1 MCITFDR
8 GVYKIELKLGYIFM
22 SRNKQSRKY
31 LIGRFYKSNEFDWPY
46 CYVSGDVIN
55 LSGGQLYR
63 DTVIRLNLMFIGCVG
78 LVFGSKNVQ
87 FRIICSF

>member
-1 MCITFDR
+1 MSTCLTM
-8 GVYKIELKLGYIFM
+8 KYIP
-22 SRNKQSRKY
+22 N
-31 LIGRFYKSNEFDWPY
+31 
-46 CYVSGDVIN
+46 
-55 LSGGQLYR
+55 R